1 MSLHPYGRRRLIV
14 IFLELQSQKKIYLML
29 LMMRIP
35 ESIVAAFTH
44 DIFIQ
49 GCQINFAL
57 DKPTDIEATSLYPD
71 TPFRSLDECFD
82 DFVSMI
88 IDEHVMVDKPANGSA
103 DGIKLP
109 GSEAYAITLSVA

>member
-1 MSLHPYGRRRLIV
+1 MP
-14 IFLELQSQKKIYLML
+14 E
-29 LMMRIP
+29 MRIP

-44 DIFIQ
+44 DIFIK

-57 DKPTDIEATSLYPD
+57 DRPTDVEATSLYPD

-82 DFVSMI
+82 DFVSLI
-88 IDEHVMVDKPANGSA
+88 IDGRVMDEKPASGSA
-103 DGIKLP
+103 TEAIKLP

>member
-1 MSLHPYGRRRLIV
+1 MS
-14 IFLELQSQKKIYLML
+14 E
-29 LMMRIP
+29 MRIP

-57 DKPTDIEATSLYPD
+57 DRPTDVEATSLYPD
-71 TPFRSLDECFD
+71 TPFRSIDDCFD
-82 DFVSMI
+82 DFVSGI
-88 IDEHVMVDKPANGSA
+88 LDGRVMSEKPATGSA

-109 GSEAYAITLSVA
+109 VSEAYAITLSVA